1 MRGRSHTWTDSFV
14 LAGRLPMTRLV
25 AVNGATLPLRVVSAG
40 RDDAPATP
48 LAPAIVMPATTAV
61 APTAAVSLLVLRMIP
76 LSWSC
81 GR

>member
-1 MRGRSHTWTDSFV
+1 M
-14 LAGRLPMTRLV
+14 V
-25 AVNGATLPLRVVSAG
+25 ASAG

-61 APTAAVSLLVLRMIP
+61 APTAAVNLLVLRMIP

-81 GR
+81 GC